1 MAYDQSSSD
10 YESVANEVDRLLG
23 LILSSGLV
31 QFSELRAACADF
43 DTDRTDSTAV
53 DDLSE
58 HLIANGTLSEWQ
70 CSKIRQ
76 GRWKGFYLDEY
87 CLVDHLGV
95 TETTT
100 TYLAR
105 NVETGK
111 RVAITITP
119 PDLKHYRVSDAP
131 E

>member
-1 MAYDQSSSD
+1 VTYDQQSFE
-10 YESVANEVDRLLG
+10 YVSVATEVDRLLA

-31 QFSELRAACADF
+31 RFSELRAACVDF
-43 DTDRTDSTAV
+43 DTDRTDHTAF
-53 DDLSE
+53 DDLCK
-58 HLIANGTLSEWQ
+58 HLIAKGTLTEWQ
-70 CSKIRQ
+70 CDKLRQ
-76 GRWKGFYLDEY
+76 GKWKGFYLDDY
-87 CLVDHLGV
+87 CLIDHLGV

-100 TYLAR
+100 TYLAK

-119 PDLKHYRVSDAP
+119 PDLKHFRVSDAP